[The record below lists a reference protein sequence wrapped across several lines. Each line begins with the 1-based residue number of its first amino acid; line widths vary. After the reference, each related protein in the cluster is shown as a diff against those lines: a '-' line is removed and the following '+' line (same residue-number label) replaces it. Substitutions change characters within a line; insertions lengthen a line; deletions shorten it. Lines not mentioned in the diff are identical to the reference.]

1 MCTSNDGCVTKAGPM
16 KRNRPT
22 IDHVTLGIAL
32 AALIC
37 PDAGLI
43 SNANAQTIGSGYTST
58 APRDCHVSSAGNGV
72 DDSTIRTCPGK
83 AGLVVL
89 ISEDDLRETVSVG
102 RNRAAAA
109 RQPAAQL
116 WFGPFNSTEHTIEW
130 RTVNGKPFAIIQRW
144 HIADVGAE
152 DKNGRPIAKPMLAVT
167 RLPPRQGCHVGHV
180 GPQSHPH
187 PNELAPT

>member
-72 DDSTIRTCPGK
+72 DDSTIRVCPGK

-89 ISEDDLRETVSVG
+89 VSEDDLRETVSVG

-109 RQPAAQL
+109 SEPAAHAA
-116 WFGPFNSTEHTIEW
+116 FRPFNSTAM
-130 RTVNGKPFAIIQRW
+130 TVERRILG
-144 HIADVGAE
+144 
-152 DKNGRPIAKPMLAVT
+152 GRPLSIT
-167 RLPPRQGCHVGHV
+167 QR
-180 GPQSHPH
+180 S
-187 PNELAPT
+187 